1 VGTFV
6 TIMGWLCVAFILGSI
21 LCGAVGLAGMG
32 IGKVIERFE
41 RSTIATTRHDLGRDI
56 QSCAHWF
63 SESAEAWIAIK
74 ILGERLIQGYATDVD
89 RWREEWRE
97 RLRKQ
102 AASSQGERNDA

>member
-41 RSTIATTRHDLGRDI
+41 R
-56 QSCAHWF
+56 
-63 SESAEAWIAIK
+63 
-74 ILGERLIQGYATDVD
+74 
-89 RWREEWRE
+89 
-97 RLRKQ
+97 
-102 AASSQGERNDA
+102 